1 MPSQHACLQSCLI
14 CVVLVFVVCFFSP
27 DIAVHM
33 LGSIPQR
40 QAAFAD
46 KLSKQLAAK
55 SVDVPENVL
64 NRIKSGLEKD
74 EEAAKLKA
82 RLELYNTVE
91 VEGIQIIG
99 CFIKFFL

>member
-1 MPSQHACLQSCLI
+1 
-14 CVVLVFVVCFFSP
+14 
-27 DIAVHM
+27 M